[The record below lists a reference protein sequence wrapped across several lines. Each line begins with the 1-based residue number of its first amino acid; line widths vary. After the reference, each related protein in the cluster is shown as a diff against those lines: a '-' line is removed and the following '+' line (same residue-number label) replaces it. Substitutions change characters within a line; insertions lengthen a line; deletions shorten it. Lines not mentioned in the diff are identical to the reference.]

1 MPEAQARTM
10 PLQATLFQRLKDP
23 AGRALD
29 WSWPLFCQLLEAPP
43 KAWSADDKH
52 ALPLVKLGRF
62 AGDSRGAGHELLT
75 ITGLEGDYDAGAVSP
90 ADAAALLNAAGV
102 ESVVVTTPTHTPQAP
117 RWRVFAPLAAQ
128 YAAERRAP
136 LLARLNGV
144 LGGVLARES
153 FTPKQA
159 YFVGRVNGQK
169 HFECYRVEGER
180 IDHMPALD
188 AGAVL
193 PAMPDKTDKTDE
205 EPASD
210 DAHNLRLAGNAANWE
225 DNKATLLGALNAIDP
240 GCNYRTWMEVSA
252 ALFFASGGKALLDW
266 LEWCAKSTKY
276 PGDEEAAAKWKEF
289 GRMKSFSAG
298 TLYHHAG
305 AAGWVLGAD
314 VKVESKLD
322 SAPDDH
328 TTPIVSL
335 DDCLRNWVWLSGSA
349 SVLMRER
356 NGYTMKWGNAQLTYV
371 ASKTTRPDN
380 MIRVANASKKVPVTS
395 VWHADKRRIEVE
407 EVTYMPGLPQFCQN
421 PLGAKSFNL
430 WAPVQ
435 RRIPRTMD
443 LVSTFLQH
451 VEYLVPEPAQRE
463 QFLMWLAH
471 AEQRPEE
478 LPMSHWLMITR
489 TQGVGRNWLSAL
501 FDKVW
506 PYQVALSVDLPH
518 IFQSGFNGALSR
530 KVMACV
536 DEIDVGGGQS
546 ARTKFNTSLKAL
558 LTSQMHIIN
567 VKYGAQI
574 TESNCLRWLMF
585 SNSESAVP
593 LAGGD
598 RRLNVVRNPSEP
610 RTASYYTAL
619 YGMLESAEFINAV
632 GYYLRTLDI
641 SSFNPGARA
650 VDSEMRRVVVSV
662 SRDEVEGA
670 IDQFC
675 SEWPSAIAP
684 GEFMRDYITQT
695 TGLHRDKLRYLNR
708 TLQHT
713 QAEALLERLH
723 LSTGTTSCVIT
734 RDPDKWRS
742 AAHTDKVAE
751 CERGVQTWQAK
762 KFGATP

>member
-1 MPEAQARTM
+1 MPEAPARTM
-10 PLQATLFQRLKDP
+10 TLQATLFQRLKEP
-23 AGRALD
+23 AGRALV
-29 WSWPLFCQLLEAPP
+29 WHWPLFCQLLEDPP
-43 KAWSADDKH
+43 STWRAADKH

-62 AGDSRGAGHELLT
+62 AGNSRGAGHDLLT

-102 ESVVVTTPTHTPQAP
+102 ECAVVTTPTHTPQAP

-128 YAAERRAP
+128 YASERRAG

-144 LGGVLARES
+144 LGGILSRES
-153 FTPKQA
+153 FVPKQA
-159 YFVGRVNGQK
+159 YFVGRLHGE
-169 HFECYRVEGER
+169 HPFECYCIEGARV
-180 IDHMPALD
+180 DTMPGLD

-193 PAMPDKTDKTDE
+193 PQMPDKEE
-205 EPASD
+205 EPSSD
-210 DAHNLRLAGNAANWE
+210 DAHNLRLAGNKANWP
-225 DNKATLLGALNAIDP
+225 DNKATLLDALRVIDP
-240 GCNYRTWMEVSA
+240 GCSYRVWMEVSA
-252 ALFFASGGKALLDW
+252 ALYFASGGEALLDW
-266 LEWCAKSTKY
+266 IEWSAKSTKY

-289 GRMKSFSAG
+289 GRMRAYTAG

-305 AAGWVLGAD
+305 LAGWVLGAD
-314 VKVESKLD
+314 AKVESKPAD
-322 SAPDDH
+322 APDDH
-328 TTPIVSL
+328 TTPIVTL

-356 NGYTMKWGNAQLTYV
+356 NNYTMKWGNAQMTYV
-371 ASKTTRPDN
+371 ASKMVRPDN
-380 MIRVANASKKVPVTS
+380 MTRLPNATKRMPVTS
-395 VWHADKRRIEVE
+395 VWHADRRRIEVE

-430 WAPVQ
+430 WAPTTRRKPRSMDIVQ
-435 RRIPRTMD
+435 
-443 LVSTFLQH
+443 TFLQH
-451 VEYLVPEPAQRE
+451 VAYLVPEPAQRE

-471 AEQRPEE
+471 AEQRPDE
-478 LPMSHWLMITR
+478 LPMTHWLMITR
-489 TQGVGRNWLSAL
+489 THGVGRNWLSAL

-518 IFQSGFNGALSR
+518 IFQSGFNGAISR

-536 DEIDVGGGQS
+536 DELDVGGGQAS
-546 ARTKFNTSLKAL
+546 RVKFNTALKAL

-567 VKYGAQI
+567 VKYGAQV

-593 LAGGD
+593 LASGD

-619 YGMLESAEFINAV
+619 YGMLENAEFVNAV

-641 SSFNPGARA
+641 SAFNPGARA
-650 VDSEMRRVVVSV
+650 MDSEMRRVVVSV
-662 SRDEVEGA
+662 GRDEVESA
-670 IDQFC
+670 IDAFC

-708 TLQHT
+708 TLQYT
-713 QAEALLERLH
+713 QAEALMGRLD
-723 LSTGTTSCVIT
+723 LSMGKTSCIIT
-734 RDPDKWRS
+734 RDPDKWRNAS
-742 AAHTDKVAE
+742 HGDKVDE

>member
-1 MPEAQARTM
+1 MQEVRAM
-10 PLQATLFQRLKDP
+10 PLQATLFQHLREP
-23 AGRALD
+23 AGRALVWQ
-29 WSWPLFCQLLEAPP
+29 WSLFCQLLEDPP
-43 KAWSADDKH
+43 SAWQAAEKH

-62 AGDSRGAGHELLT
+62 RADSRGAGHDLLT
-75 ITGLEGDYDAGAVSP
+75 ICGLEGDYDSGAVSP

-102 ESVVVTTPTHTPQAP
+102 ECIVVTTPTHTPQAP
-117 RWRVFAPLAAQ
+117 RWRIFAPLGAQ
-128 YAAERRAP
+128 YAADMRAGF
-136 LLARLNGV
+136 LARLNGV
-144 LGGVLARES
+144 LGGILARES
-153 FTPKQA
+153 FVPKQT
-159 YFVGRVNGQK
+159 YFVGRVHGQK
-169 HFECYRVEGER
+169 HFEAYRVEGTR
-180 IDHMPALD
+180 IDVMPELD
-188 AGAVL
+188 DGAVL
-193 PAMPDKTDKTDE
+193 PPLPEPKTEDTPEADE
-205 EPASD
+205 
-210 DAHNLRLAGNAANWE
+210 AHALRLAGNAANWE
-225 DNKATLLGALNAIDP
+225 ENKSTLLGALNAIDP
-240 GCNYRTWMEVSA
+240 GCSYRVWMEVSA
-252 ALFFASGGKALLDW
+252 ALYFASGGKALLDW
-266 LEWCAKSTKY
+266 IEWCAKSTKY
-276 PGDEEAAAKWKEF
+276 PGDAEATAKWKEF
-289 GRMKSFSAG
+289 GRMRAYSAG

-305 AAGWVLGAD
+305 LAGWVLGAD
-314 VKVESKLD
+314 AKVESKPD
-322 SAPDDH
+322 DAPDDH
-328 TTPIVSL
+328 TTPIVTL

-356 NGYTMKWGNAQLTYV
+356 KGYTLKWSNAQLTYV
-371 ASKTTRPDN
+371 ASQMKRPDN
-380 MIRVANASKKVPVTS
+380 MIRMPNASKRVPVTS

-430 WAPVQ
+430 WAPIH
-435 RRIPRTMD
+435 RTAPRNMD
-443 LVSTFLQH
+443 IVSTFLKH
-451 VEYLVPEPAQRE
+451 VEYLVPEAAQRE

-478 LPMSHWLMITR
+478 LPTAHWLMITR

-536 DEIDVGGGQS
+536 DEIDVGGGQAS
-546 ARTKFNTSLKAL
+546 RNKFNTSLKAL

-574 TESNCLRWLMF
+574 AESNCLRWLMF

-593 LAGGD
+593 LASGD

-662 SRDEVEGA
+662 SRDEVESA

-675 SEWPSAIAP
+675 AEWPSAIAP
-684 GEFMRDYITQT
+684 GDFMRDFITQT

-713 QAEALLERLH
+713 QAEALLGRLH
-723 LSTGTTSCVIT
+723 TSTGTLSAVIT
-734 RDPDKWRS
+734 RDPDKWRGAS
-742 AAHTDKVAE
+742 HADKVAE
-751 CERGVQTWQAK
+751 CERGVQAWQAK
-762 KFGATP
+762 KFGALP